1 MKKILIIKHVD
12 NEGPGTLGDYLSA
25 EKAGFYIA
33 DAWEDNGVGL
43 CHLDLSDIASVV
55 VMGGPM
61 NVYEEEKYPFLAL
74 EKYLIRELMMQKIPV
89 LGICLGAQLIA
100 ASLGARVKRSPVKE
114 IGWFDV
120 ELTQAAKDDP
130 LMEGFDA
137 KTKVFQW
144 HEDTFE
150 LPAGA
155 ILLAEGNG
163 IYQAFSFRNLA
174 WGFQFHVEVDHPML
188 SSWLRDVLPED
199 REKMLETY
207 AQMKDAFNAQA
218 KNVFRGFLRRTQ
230 ERPLAPS
237 ASPFAP

>member
-12 NEGPGTLGDYLSA
+12 NEGPGTLGTCLS
-25 EKAGFYIA
+25 ENKIGYDTA
-33 DAWEDNGVGL
+33 DVWKDNGAGL
-43 CHLDLSDIASVV
+43 CQLDLSDIASVV

-61 NVYEEEKYPFLAL
+61 NVYEEEEYPFLAL
-74 EKYLIRELMMQKIPV
+74 EKYLIRELVMQKIPV

-120 ELTQAAKDDP
+120 EVTRAAKDDP
-130 LMEGFDA
+130 LMEKFDA

-163 IYQAFSFRNLA
+163 ICQAFSFRNLA
-174 WGFQFHVEVDHPML
+174 WGFQFHVEVDCPML
-188 SSWLRDVLPED
+188 SAWLRDALPEG

-207 AQMKDAFNAQA
+207 AQVKDAFDVQA